1 MAGAVGSNP
10 LQMLKQLQY
19 YFDFHWPSLFSPE
32 YLPYIFKA
40 MLILVLFIVL
50 ERVITG
56 IVVRRLL
63 TFMEKEGLDSG
74 YRFLQAFIRPLRY
87 LILLAGAYAI
97 IRYLPL
103 AVGPEQALVKICRLL
118 LVLIFIWWL
127 YNISGSD
134 SLISGELQ
142 EKLHVDSMLIPFF
155 SKVVRFI
162 IVALA
167 LVLVLKELGYDV
179 NGFVAGLG
187 IGGLAFALAAQDT
200 IANIFGGIVI
210 LVEKPFTIGDWI
222 LSKDVEG
229 MVEDITFRS
238 TKVRTFAQALV
249 TVPNSALAKQAIT
262 NWTRMGRRRISF
274 TLGVAK
280 NTSRQEMKQ
289 ILDKIRDMLSTHPEV
304 HPATIFANFDKFG
317 EYSLDILI
325 YCFTKTTAWGQ
336 WLQVKEDILFKIM
349 AILEEEGVK
358 LALPVRSIMKEES
371 QQ

>member
-1 MAGAVGSNP
+1 MNLNAIENIWQDYLSEYIYAFGIILAFYILCRIISGFIIP
-10 LQMLKQLQY
+10 FLLALTKKAQA
-19 YFDFHWPSLFSPE
+19 DFAN
-32 YLPYIFKA
+32 K
-40 MLILVLFIVL
+40 LVQSF
-50 ERVITG
+50 
-56 IVVRRLL
+56 
-63 TFMEKEGLDSG
+63 
-74 YRFLQAFIRPLRY
+74 QRPLTWIVIFLGFY
-87 LILLAGAYAI
+87 VAGLRLFTPDY
-97 IRYLPL
+97 
-103 AVGPEQALVKICRLL
+103 RLL
-118 LVLIFIWWL
+118 LTRTFRSAVVI
-127 YNISGSD
+127 
-134 SLISGELQ
+134 LISQGFYNLVGTTSGLFAKIANAYDLNKLFLSLLSKTLRVIIIAIGFTILAQ
-142 EKLHVDSMLIPFF
+142 EW
-155 SKVVRFI
+155 
-162 IVALA
+162 
-167 LVLVLKELGYDV
+167 GYDV

-371 QQ
+371 QQE